1 MRITDI
7 RVAAVPISS
16 PISNAYIDFSKMDAA
31 VVAIITD
38 VVHDGEPV
46 VGYGFNSNGRYAP
59 IGLLNERFVPRLL
72 EADPAALLDSTGENL
87 DPEKIWTTL
96 MTAEKPG
103 GHGERSVA
111 VGTID
116 MAIWDAV
123 AKIEA
128 DRLMVTMG
136 QLADDYFAA
145 QIVGRWKHPNIVRA
159 RIENDIKPN
168 IGKLPVAD
176 VKPQHIDAMLQTIVK
191 RGAPTMA
198 NDVLRWVK
206 RMFDYAIKR
215 QMVTFNPATAFSLI
229 DAGGKEASRERW
241 LTRPELVKLFEVMRT
256 AKGWNIE
263 NTYAVKLLLLLAV
276 RREELIAAPLA
287 EFDLDGAVWHLPA
300 GRTKTGKAI
309 DIPLPRQ
316 AVAIL
321 RELERLGG
329 GSSWLLP
336 ARKMQSRMIPHI
348 DLNTV
353 GASLAKNIRPMLK
366 DVAPFTVHD
375 FRRTARTHLAA
386 LGVAPHVGERCLNH
400 AVKGVE
406 GIYMRHDF
414 YEERKEALQ
423 KWADLLDQLE
433 RGDLGDNVVPL
444 PGRKLA

>member
-1 MRITDI
+1 
-7 RVAAVPISS
+7 
-16 PISNAYIDFSKMDAA
+16 
-31 VVAIITD
+31 
-38 VVHDGEPV
+38 
-46 VGYGFNSNGRYAP
+46 
-59 IGLLNERFVPRLL
+59 
-72 EADPAALLDSTGENL
+72 
-87 DPEKIWTTL
+87 
-96 MTAEKPG
+96 
-103 GHGERSVA
+103 
-111 VGTID
+111 
-116 MAIWDAV
+116 
-123 AKIEA
+123 
-128 DRLMVTMG
+128 
-136 QLADDYFAA
+136 
-145 QIVGRWKHPNIVRA
+145 
-159 RIENDIKPN
+159 
-168 IGKLPVAD
+168 
-176 VKPQHIDAMLQTIVK
+176 MLQTIVK

-241 LTRPELVKLFEVMRT
+241 LTRPELVKLFEAMRT

-353 GASLAKNIRPMLK
+353 GASLAKNIRPTLK

-406 GIYMRHDF
+406 GVYMRHDF